1 MTQFLIE
8 DVQPVMEI
16 DAGVS
21 SHPIVVDVTN
31 PDEINEVFDKISY
44 SKGAAVIRML
54 ESMMGKTAFFQ
65 VHALC
70 IGRES
75 KARLSIEFTMFTAI
89 QCAFKCVK
97 AALTDRGSDAFRHAR
112 IRCFLNTWPFPLTKN
127 SVFIPLELKTKPSK
141 SGVSY

>member
-21 SHPIVVDVTN
+21 SHPIVVNVTN

-65 VHALC
+65 VLTTC

-75 KARLSIEFTMFTAI
+75 RARLSIKLILLMAI
-89 QCAFKCVK
+89 GYMRSNA
-97 AALTDRGSDAFRHAR
+97 
-112 IRCFLNTWPFPLTKN
+112 
-127 SVFIPLELKTKPSK
+127 
-141 SGVSY
+141 